1 MIKQAWDYKSTVV
14 KKLSNVGGSNNSQGY
29 EESYY
34 KVIDKDAFI
43 AVLENLWML
52 IAGVN
57 GVIVG
62 GNYANYVIRELN
74 SSQELTSVSGIL
86 DSALNAPNDLS
97 IAFSYSHKP
106 ITCIHTSKYN
116 NDLITIHYPEGD
128 WSDRYFYY
136 YLNKYER
143 DLGRPLTEEEKTQFI
158 EGSEGMI
165 GEMNTYLYS
174 AITPISKEE
183 FEALI
188 TNK

>member
-43 AVLENLWML
+43 AILENVYIL
-52 IAGVN
+52 ITGIN
-57 GVIVG
+57 GIIFE
-62 GNYANYVIRELN
+62 GNYMNYIVNR
-74 SSQELTSVSGIL
+74 LTSSKEVISGLQIL
-86 DSALNAPNDLS
+86 YNAINASNDVS

-106 ITCIHTSKYN
+106 ITCVHTNEYN
-116 NDLITIHYPEGD
+116 SDLITIQYPEGD
-128 WSDRYFYY
+128 MIDKYFYEVVKS
-136 YLNKYER
+136 NEI
-143 DLGRPLTEEEKTQFI
+143 DLGRPLTEEEKTQIREVINEDF
-158 EGSEGMI
+158 S
-165 GEMNTYLYS
+165 TYVYS